1 MVVEVGQAPWRPV
14 FDVLIGSFSDQM
26 LTLGDPIDHSN
37 RNLIL
42 SVMAAFTT
50 LKMRSIAPGR
60 NSKDQNLINQEGFQL
75 HCKRRKRRL
84 LIDCLCLIVNN
95 NVRFEV
101 GVLARCLHLFVYAHL
116 FED

>member
-50 LKMRSIAPGR
+50 LKMRSICAG
-60 NSKDQNLINQEGFQL
+60 QELEGPEFN
-75 HCKRRKRRL
+75 KPRRFPAAL
-84 LIDCLCLIVNN
+84 
-95 NVRFEV
+95 
-101 GVLARCLHLFVYAHL
+101 
-116 FED
+116 